1 MKTVIVDVP
10 ESLLE
15 AAGSEVDAK
24 RMMLEGAIAKLVEM
38 GRLTEAQAASIS
50 EQSEHAWMSLADSGR
65 SFDFWLDP
73 TEDVYTAEDG
83 EDL

>member
-50 EQSEHAWMSLADSGR
+50 EQHAWMSLAESGH

-73 TEDVYTAEDG
+73 AEDVYSAQDG
-83 EDL
+83 EEV